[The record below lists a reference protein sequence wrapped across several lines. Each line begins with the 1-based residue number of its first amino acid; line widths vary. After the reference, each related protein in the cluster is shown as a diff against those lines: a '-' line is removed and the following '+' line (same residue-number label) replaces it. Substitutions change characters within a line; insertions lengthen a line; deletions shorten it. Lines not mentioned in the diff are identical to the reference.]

1 MANYFDGV
9 LDDELDLFP
18 VGPSTSIRAAARFFK
33 VERLKVVPPGCT
45 KYIQAPDTD
54 WNHPFKASIRREYEE
69 WINLKDRPHT
79 SGGNPRAPDMD
90 VYLRWIFEAWNA
102 LPDEAIAKSF
112 KNCDITTANDG
123 SEDHKIACFRPTGAA
138 PMGLDILRKAR
149 EESDIELIMPEEEDL
164 EENILNGLDDMVID

>member
-1 MANYFDGV
+1 
-9 LDDELDLFP
+9 
-18 VGPSTSIRAAARFFK
+18 
-33 VERLKVVPPGCT
+33 
-45 KYIQAPDTD
+45 
-54 WNHPFKASIRREYEE
+54 
-69 WINLKDRPHT
+69 
-79 SGGNPRAPDMD
+79 MD

-112 KNCDITTANDG
+112 KNCGITTANDG
-123 SEDHKIACFRPTGAA
+123 SEDDKIACFRPTGAA